1 MSFLYFA
8 YGSNMLPARL
18 VARCPS
24 ARVVGRAA
32 ARDHDLDFSK
42 PGDDGSGKATLFAH
56 AGRTTPGVL
65 YEIADADLSSLDRA
79 EGAGKGYV
87 REVEFRIACE
97 NDAESEATTYI
108 ADIRD
113 QGLLPWDWYLA
124 LVVAG
129 ARMNGLPDTHC
140 RALAGERY
148 AIDAVPDRSARRI
161 ALEALEAHD
170 FGDYTGLIGRDRQ

>member
-18 VARCPS
+18 LARCPS
-24 ARVVGRAA
+24 AKVVGRAGA
-32 ARDHDLDFSK
+32 KDHDLDFSK
-42 PGDDGSGKATLFAH
+42 PGDDGSGKATLFAQ

-65 YEIADADLSSLDRA
+65 YEIADADLASLDRA
-79 EGAGKGYV
+79 EGAGRGYV
-87 REVEFRIACE
+87 REVAFRIACE
-97 NDAESEATTYI
+97 SDAECEATTYI
-108 ADIRD
+108 ADVRD

-129 ARMNGLPDTHC
+129 ARVNGLPEAYC
-140 RALAGERY
+140 RAVAGERY
-148 AIDAVPDRSARRI
+148 AIDPVPHRPARRV

-170 FGDYTGLIGRDRQ
+170 FGDYAGLIGRDRQ